1 MYYISSTKI
10 SRMSAKVPLNLR
22 DSSRK
27 VTMIENK
34 RYASQYIKVICHVT
48 LLSNRTQAK
57 LQVLGERRF
66 RNSFA
71 VFNRDNSFHSFIQL
85 KRYKYILIFTTIYIC
100 CFFLKNIIFPFELYG
115 ILVVGSRLVC
125 KFEYT
130 YTIISQHNHNST
142 CDILVTKIFP
152 AIILVFH
159 LY

>member
-1 MYYISSTKI
+1 MYYMSSTKI

-71 VFNRDNSFHSFIQL
+71 VFNRDSSFHSFIHSTEEVQ
-85 KRYKYILIFTTIYIC
+85 IYID
-100 CFFLKNIIFPFELYG
+100 LHNNLHLLLLSKKYNFPF
-115 ILVVGSRLVC
+115 
-125 KFEYT
+125 
-130 YTIISQHNHNST
+130 
-142 CDILVTKIFP
+142 
-152 AIILVFH
+152 
-159 LY
+159 

>member
-34 RYASQYIKVICHVT
+34 RYASQYIKVMCHVT

-66 RNSFA
+66 R
-71 VFNRDNSFHSFIQL
+71 NSFHSFIQL

-125 KFEYT
+125 KFT
-130 YTIISQHNHNST
+130 TQS
-142 CDILVTKIFP
+142 
-152 AIILVFH
+152 
-159 LY
+159 

>member
-1 MYYISSTKI
+1 MYYMSSTKI

-71 VFNRDNSFHSFIQL
+71 VFNRDSSFHSFIQL

-125 KFEYT
+125 KF
-130 YTIISQHNHNST
+130 
-142 CDILVTKIFP
+142 
-152 AIILVFH
+152 
-159 LY
+159 

>member
-1 MYYISSTKI
+1 
-10 SRMSAKVPLNLR
+10 MSAKVPLNLR

-48 LLSNRTQAK
+48 LL
-57 LQVLGERRF
+57 GERRF

-71 VFNRDNSFHSFIQL
+71 VFNRDSSFHSFIQL

-125 KFEYT
+125 KVQYT

-152 AIILVFH
+152 AIILIFH
-159 LY
+159 LKLIQFRVQTSATYLKE